1 MNEST
6 SNPTTL
12 AGSEVFTD
20 QPLTLTTAPPEEK
33 QAIELKVKE
42 IDIHDTKSI
51 LFFGSQAQEKLTE
64 VSDHM
69 LERVKNKDIG
79 PVGADLNNMVAT
91 LRGFDLDELNL
102 NKKPG
107 FFARLF
113 GKARPVVKFLQRY
126 EEVRKQIDSTVDK
139 LEEHKTTLL
148 TDITSLDRLYEAN
161 LGYLKEL
168 DRYIAAGEEKL
179 RQLDEE
185 IIPAKQQEVD
195 SSGEVLDAQELK
207 DLRTARDELERRIH
221 DLRLTRQVAMQS
233 LPSIRMVQE
242 NDKGLVNKISSTIV
256 NTIPLWR
263 QQLALAVTIYRSG
276 EAAST
281 LKSATDLTNELLE
294 STAESLKTANA
305 ETRKQLERGVFDIES
320 VKKANRT
327 LIETIEES
335 LKIADEGKRKRSE
348 ALVELQKCE
357 TELRQALSA
366 ARSHTTP
373 NQPAS
378 S

>member
-6 SNPTTL
+6 IHPSTIE
-12 AGSEVFTD
+12 GSEAFSG
-20 QPLTLTTAPPEEK
+20 QPLTLAEAPAEEK
-33 QAIELKVKE
+33 QLIERKIRE
-42 IDIHDTKSI
+42 IDLADTKSI
-51 LFFGSQAQEKLTE
+51 LFFGSRAQEKLTE

-69 LERVKNKDIG
+69 LERVRNKDVG
-79 PVGADLNNMVAT
+79 PVGADLNEMVAT
-91 LRGFDLDELNL
+91 LRGFDLEELDL
-102 NKKPG
+102 NHKPG

-113 GKARPVVKFLQRY
+113 GKAKPVVKFLQRY
-126 EEVRKQIDSTVDK
+126 EEVRNQIDSAVDK
-139 LEEHKTTLL
+139 LEEHKTMLL
-148 TDITSLDRLYEAN
+148 TDITALDRLYDAN
-161 LGYLKEL
+161 LDYLKEL
-168 DRYIAAGEEKL
+168 ERYIAAGEEKL

-185 IIPAKQQEVD
+185 IIPAKQREVE
-195 SSGEVLDAQELK
+195 SSEEVIIAQELR
-207 DLRTARDELERRIH
+207 DLRTVRDELERRVH

-242 NDKGLVNKISSTIV
+242 NDKGMVNKIGSTIV

-294 STAESLKTANA
+294 STAESLKSANA
-305 ETRKQLERGVFDIES
+305 EARRQLERGVFDIES

-335 LKIADEGKRKRSE
+335 LKIADEGKRKRAE
-348 ALVELQKCE
+348 ALAELEKCE
-357 TELRQALSA
+357 TDLRHALSA
-366 ARSHTTP
+366 SRAQTGSAG
-373 NQPAS
+373 AS
-378 S
+378 

>member
-113 GKARPVVKFLQRY
+113 GKVRPVVKFLQRY

>member
-6 SNPTTL
+6 SHPATVE
-12 AGSEVFTD
+12 GSEIFTGE
-20 QPLTLTTAPPEEK
+20 PLTLAKAPPEE
-33 QAIELKVKE
+33 QRAIEQKLQE
-42 IDIHDTKSI
+42 IHIDDTKSI

-69 LERVKNKDIG
+69 LERVKNKDMG
-79 PVGADLNNMVAT
+79 TVGADLNNMVAT
-91 LRGFDLDELNL
+91 LRGFDLDELDL

-161 LGYLKEL
+161 LDYLKEL

-179 RQLDEE
+179 RQLDTE
-185 IIPAKQQEVD
+185 IIPARQKAAD
-195 SSGEVLDAQELK
+195 DSGEVLDAQALK
-207 DLRTARDELERRIH
+207 DLRTARDELERRVH

-242 NDKGLVNKISSTIV
+242 NDKGLVNKIGSTIV

-335 LKIADEGKRKRSE
+335 LKIADEGKRKRSQ

-357 TELRQALSA
+357 ADLRQALSA
-366 ARSHTTP
+366 ARAHAP
-373 NQPAS
+373 DQPAS
-378 S
+378 P

>member
-1 MNEST
+1 MNEFVT
-6 SNPTTL
+6 RGETL
-12 AGSEVFTD
+12 QGIGGIPAQSLTFSE
-20 QPLTLTTAPPEEK
+20 APPEEK
-33 QAIELKVKE
+33 QAIETKIQE
-42 IDIHDTKSI
+42 IDIEDTKSI
-51 LFFGSQAQEKLTE
+51 LFFGSRAQEKLTE

-69 LERVKNKDIG
+69 LERVKNKDVG
-79 PVGADLNNMVAT
+79 PVGADLNDMVAT
-91 LRGFDLDELNL
+91 LRGFDLDELDL
-102 NKKPG
+102 NRKPG

-126 EEVRKQIDSTVDK
+126 EEVRSQIDAAVDK
-139 LEEHKTTLL
+139 LEEHKTMLL
-148 TDITSLDRLYEAN
+148 TDITALDRLYDAN
-161 LGYLKEL
+161 LDYLREL
-168 DRYIAAGEEKL
+168 ERYIAAGEEKL

-185 IIPAKQQEVD
+185 IIPAKEREAQ
-195 SSGEVLDAQELK
+195 SSEEVLVAQQLK
-207 DLRTARDELERRIH
+207 DLRTVRDELERRIH

-242 NDKGLVNKISSTIV
+242 NDKGMVNKISSTIV

-294 STAESLKTANA
+294 STAESLKSANA
-305 ETRKQLERGVFDIES
+305 EARRQLERGVFDIES

-335 LKIADEGKRKRSE
+335 LKIADEGKRKRAE
-348 ALVELQKCE
+348 ALLELEKCE
-357 TELRQALSA
+357 TGLRQALSA
-366 ARSHTTP
+366 SRAKTTDAG
-373 NQPAS
+373 AS
-378 S
+378 